1 VITHADPEPAIL
13 QNPAKVWGSGLG
25 VQMMKIRV
33 WLKLDFTHLE
43 RALNAE
49 RQVCKLVPTL
59 LPKEVRDA
67 DGACHSDAMDGK
79 VCAAVF

>member
-1 VITHADPEPAIL
+1 MLGEVNADANNAIIHGL
-13 QNPAKVWGSGLG
+13 QTSP
-25 VQMMKIRV
+25 Q
-33 WLKLDFTHLE
+33 LDFTHLE